1 MSSYVDEA
9 TDQFLSEWTAA
20 FSQECARGIARIR
33 PTLKERG
40 LYALALAVADFNT
53 VPAFY
58 AGTEAGLATLSFDRD
73 DEDDCRHYRWW
84 PDEWVYDE
92 DDVDSD
98 ELVRLSEAIGDFHD
112 ARYAAIEAESG
123 EDEAER
129 YGTYWQEA
137 STQALIDVLNSEVIR
152 AEYEA
157 IGAQPVLFATEVDGE
172 LDLAQRSLMEANPG
186 RKDELFTHACS
197 YYVIDEA

>member
-1 MSSYVDEA
+1 MSNYTDDA

-20 FSQECARGIARIR
+20 FSQECAHGIARIR
-33 PTLKERG
+33 PSLKERG
-40 LYALALAVADFNT
+40 LYALALAVADFNS

-58 AGTEAGLATLSFDRD
+58 AGTEAGLATLEFDRD

-98 ELVRLSEAIGDFHD
+98 ELVHLSEVIGDFYD
-112 ARYAAIEAESG
+112 ARYSAIEAESG
-123 EDEAER
+123 EEAAEG
-129 YGTYWQEA
+129 YSVYWKEA
-137 STQALIDVLNSEVIR
+137 STQALIDVLSSEVIR

-157 IGAQPVLFATEVDGE
+157 IGAQPVLFATEVDGD
-172 LDLAQRSLMEANPG
+172 LDLAATSLREANPG
-186 RKDELFTHACS
+186 RSDELFTHACS
-197 YYVIDEA
+197 YYFVD